1 MQEKTIYGC
10 SVVLS
15 DDMVLNFS
23 GHKEEIAEKLKFI
36 RNSILDLRTNDMD
49 EEDCYKFP
57 VILTEQDDVS
67 VPAVFYLKDYEEN
80 I

>member
-1 MQEKTIYGC
+1 
-10 SVVLS
+10 
-15 DDMVLNFS
+15 MVLNFS

-49 EEDCYKFP
+49 EEDCYKLP

-67 VPAVFYLKDYEEN
+67 GVIVFYLRNFEKN
-80 I
+80 IKGNKYNE